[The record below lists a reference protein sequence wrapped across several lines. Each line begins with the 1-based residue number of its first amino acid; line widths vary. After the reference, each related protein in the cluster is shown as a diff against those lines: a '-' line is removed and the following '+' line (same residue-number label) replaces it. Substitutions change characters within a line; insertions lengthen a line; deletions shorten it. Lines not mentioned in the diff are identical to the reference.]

1 MDSAL
6 HVGHATTTMQ
16 RRAVH
21 STRRMTPPARPC
33 WQFAH
38 ASVARR
44 SVSTSDKSMATEE
57 SRPRASLSSDQIA

>member
-21 STRRMTPPARPC
+21 STCRMTPPARPC
-33 WQFAH
+33 WQLAQ

-44 SVSTSDKSMATEE
+44 SVSTSDQSMAQKEAD
-57 SRPRASLSSDQIA
+57 RVPAC